1 MDDIVSAVFSFFIKA
16 IFFAAMIFVPVLIV
30 IFIFATWQTAKL
42 YSIDV
47 ALLIGLSY
55 SILDSDSRP
64 SDFMESKITLV
75 CFLVGITAVLAHT
88 GMVVYQQRQISAQQV
103 AYQSAQSKATD
114 PNESFCYGIGEQY
127 GRAAARGMDGRDV
140 KPADDVVI
148 PERCRNL
155 EATSLGI
162 RAGIRMES
170 QR

>member
-1 MDDIVSAVFSFFIKA
+1 MDGIVSTVFSFFIKA

-30 IFIFATWQTAKL
+30 IFIFARWQTAKL

-64 SDFMESKITLV
+64 SDFTASKITLV
-75 CFLVGITAVLAHT
+75 CFLVGITAVVVHT
-88 GMVVYQQRQISAQQV
+88 GMVVYQQRQLNALPPDYKSAQ
-103 AYQSAQSKATD
+103 YKASD
-114 PNESFCYGIGEQY
+114 SNESHCYGIGEQY

-140 KPADDVVI
+140 KPVDDVVI
-148 PERCRNL
+148 PERCRNV

-162 RAGIRMES
+162 RAGIRVES

>member
-1 MDDIVSAVFSFFIKA
+1 MSNIVGAVFSFFIKA
-16 IFFAAMIFVPVLIV
+16 IFFAAMIFVPVFIV

-55 SILDSDSRP
+55 GIYDTDSHA
-64 SDFMESKITLV
+64 SDFVVLKTVLV
-75 CFLVGITAVLAHT
+75 CFVVSIIAVLAHT
-88 GMVVYQQRQISAQQV
+88 GMVVYQQRQTSAQQV